1 MGSLITEDKEKMTEI
16 LKIAKEKG
24 WYYVDSVT
32 TGKSVAYDTAKEL
45 GIPTVKR
52 DIFLDSTQSKEKIKE
67 NLRKAINIAKEKGY
81 SVAIGHVGA
90 EGGKVTANAIN
101 EVLKEVGGS
110 VEFVGVSKLKLE
122 KLNKE

>member
-1 MGSLITEDKEKMTEI
+1 M
-16 LKIAKEKG
+16 
-24 WYYVDSVT
+24 
-32 TGKSVAYDTAKEL
+32 
-45 GIPTVKR
+45 
-52 DIFLDSTQSKEKIKE
+52 
-67 NLRKAINIAKEKGY
+67 RKAINIAKEKGY

-101 EVLKEVGGS
+101 EVLKEVGDS